1 MANTSAS
8 TVDDERRDD
17 RNDERTPAGLER
29 ARTIATMLDEAVR
42 VPGTQFRVGV
52 DPLLGVAP
60 VSGDALAA
68 LGSLYIVLEALRLEV
83 PAGTVARMLLAIGA
97 EFVVGSIP
105 ILGTLIDAGW
115 KVNKSNVEL
124 IEAHLNE

>member
-124 IEAHLNE
+124 IEAHLDE